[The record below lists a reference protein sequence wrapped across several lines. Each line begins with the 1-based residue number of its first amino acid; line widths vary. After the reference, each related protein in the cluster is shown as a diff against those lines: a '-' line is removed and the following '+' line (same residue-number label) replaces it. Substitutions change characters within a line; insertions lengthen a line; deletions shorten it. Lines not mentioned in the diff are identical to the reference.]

1 MPKHLQSHQT
11 SRPWKVLLVDEEMD
25 LVKVT
30 RLLIKNHTFQQR
42 PVECLEAY
50 SADEAR
56 QLLADHPDIAVAFI
70 DVAME
75 TFDSGLNLVDYI
87 RKNLGNTLMRIVM
100 LTKETGRMPER
111 YRVDHLDIDDYKEKG
126 DLNEDRL
133 YNTLRSTLKAYN
145 DISFRYHEG
154 VERRLSGLVADNAA
168 EGIIICNTM
177 NSIVSINPAFTR
189 MTGFAEGE
197 TVGRNPKMMSSGLHD
212 ADYYHEMWESLRTVG
227 AWHGEIWNRRKSG
240 EVFPQ
245 WLSISSI
252 KNESGEFLQF
262 IGLFTD
268 LSESKAA
275 QERIYFLANYDE
287 LTKLPNR
294 AMSRGRLERAIN
306 SAVVARDQLAVML
319 LDLDRFKVIN
329 ESLGHSVGDALLSMV
344 GQRLQGSVR
353 EHDTVGRQGGDE
365 FLMIFPRAGIDF
377 VARLA
382 KRVLDNLSK
391 PFDIDGHHL
400 VISPSIGIAVY
411 PNDGVDAET
420 LLRNAEVAMYSA
432 KNSGRCQYQFF
443 TIELNSIAQFRLKLE
458 TGLRRAL
465 EDGEFVL
472 HYQPQVETLSGRIVG
487 CEALIRW
494 VTPEGL
500 YFPLQFIPLAEETG
514 LIVPIGEWVL
524 TTACSQV

>member
-1 MPKHLQSHQT
+1 VSKPPLKQTNPPASGTADAGPGIQDIKTNPQTGEGVLPKHLQSHQT

-189 MTGFAEGE
+189 MTGFTEE
-197 TVGRNPKMMSSGLHD
+197 TVK
-212 ADYYHEMWESLRTVG
+212 
-227 AWHGEIWNRRKSG
+227 
-240 EVFPQ
+240 
-245 WLSISSI
+245 
-252 KNESGEFLQF
+252 
-262 IGLFTD
+262 
-268 LSESKAA
+268 
-275 QERIYFLANYDE
+275 
-287 LTKLPNR
+287 
-294 AMSRGRLERAIN
+294 
-306 SAVVARDQLAVML
+306 
-319 LDLDRFKVIN
+319 
-329 ESLGHSVGDALLSMV
+329 
-344 GQRLQGSVR
+344 
-353 EHDTVGRQGGDE
+353 
-365 FLMIFPRAGIDF
+365 IFPPHVFCAN
-377 VARLA
+377 
-382 KRVLDNLSK
+382 LDW
-391 PFDIDGHHL
+391 
-400 VISPSIGIAVY
+400 Y
-411 PNDGVDAET
+411 
-420 LLRNAEVAMYSA
+420 
-432 KNSGRCQYQFF
+432 
-443 TIELNSIAQFRLKLE
+443 
-458 TGLRRAL
+458 
-465 EDGEFVL
+465 
-472 HYQPQVETLSGRIVG
+472 
-487 CEALIRW
+487 W
-494 VTPEGL
+494 
-500 YFPLQFIPLAEETG
+500 
-514 LIVPIGEWVL
+514 
-524 TTACSQV
+524 